1 MQRAVVP
8 HVWSAQ
14 AEAQQI
20 FFVPLLRQAP
30 LAQSVSA
37 AQSFPSPTTGLHWPP
52 MQV

>member
-8 HVWSAQ
+8 HVCSAQ

-20 FFVPLLRQAP
+20 FFVPSLRQAP

-37 AQSFPSPTTGLHWPP
+37 VQSVPVPTGFWHCPP